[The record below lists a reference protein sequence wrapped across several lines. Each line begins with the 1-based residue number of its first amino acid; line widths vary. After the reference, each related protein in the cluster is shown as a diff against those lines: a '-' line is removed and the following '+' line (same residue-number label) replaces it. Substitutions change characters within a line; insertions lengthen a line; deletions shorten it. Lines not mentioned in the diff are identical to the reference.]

1 MPSSGSCLALASRF
15 SKRSVS
21 RESIQ
26 PDCRLH
32 RCLRHQ
38 VSLLT
43 LCPLGQPKKAI
54 GRESEIEP
62 WLTHAQRNRLACPRF
77 RKSTGVHICFPS
89 SAMLSERSSPSRV
102 RFAAPHGAPLTAPG
116 RSEERFLPRGKGR
129 EYKPAAASASRWSAL
144 TTLRPGA
151 EIRKILPG
159 SQPTRI
165 PGRSRPRTITSQR
178 TGQKRVDGAECRDQ
192 SSAHF
197 SSREKYFLLTFPLIE
212 QSSGQNSLGPQTISS
227 AHPLVSLQV
236 PEREFCT
243 RCHAATPNPT

>member
-159 SQPTRI
+159 IATYLH
-165 PGRSRPRTITSQR
+165 PGAKPATHDYVTTHRA
-178 TGQKRVDGAECRDQ
+178 KRVRGAECRDQ
-192 SSAHF
+192 SSTHF

-212 QSSGQNSLGPQTISS
+212 QSSGQNSLGPQRFGSGP
-227 AHPLVSLQV
+227 PLVN
-236 PEREFCT
+236 
-243 RCHAATPNPT
+243 TPNSQQPI